1 MTFCDARWPGAAWR
15 WLTCAALVAASGP
28 ALAQYDPRAAFAP
41 FPMEQAVNVYR
52 SSNGLPGPQYW
63 QNRADYAIHATL
75 HPDAAAPS
83 LSGDETVTYTN
94 NSPDTLEELWL
105 QLDQNIYRPGSRGA
119 FASGTPQRG
128 TSAGIVLDK
137 VEVER
142 GGRFVMA
149 PYLVSDTRMRVSLPA
164 PLAGRG
170 AKVRLRIAWHFA
182 IPGPWGGRMGWM
194 STKDG
199 AIYDIA
205 QWYPRLCVYDDIRG
219 WDTAPYLGQEF
230 YLEYGDFD
238 YFITAP
244 AGMIVVGSGELVN
257 PQDVLTTRQRERLA
271 KARTSDSTVMIRSP
285 EEIGQPATGANS
297 GTMRTWHFH
306 MAHTRDVA
314 FAASSAFV
322 WDAARINLPD
332 GKSALAMSVY
342 PAQSAGR
349 AGWGRSTEYLKD
361 AVENFSRRWFAY
373 PWPAAVNVG
382 GPVSSMEYPAL
393 AFDDFKHE
401 GATLFLYTA
410 HEIGHSWFP
419 MTVGSDER
427 RDAWMDEG
435 FNTFID
441 IYQSDDFNHGEYA
454 PKRDPEYAPGGGNP
468 ADEIVPLLADPD
480 APPIM
485 TRADSIPPGYAHSIS
500 YFKTAFGLVL
510 LREQILGPERFDPAF
525 RRYVSAW
532 AFKHPKP
539 ADFFRAMDSAAGEDL
554 SYFWRGWFARNWTL
568 DLAVDAI
575 RAGKDGT
582 TITLAS
588 LDRLVLPATLR
599 VAFADGSHEDFR
611 LPAESWIR
619 SASTQ
624 VTIPSGKTVVSA
636 TVDPDRKLPDKD
648 RSNDTKQ
655 APLHGG

>member
-1 MTFCDARWPGAAWR
+1 MTFRAARRSGAAWR
-15 WLTCAALVAASGP
+15 LLLCVAVLLASAP
-28 ALAQYDPRAAFAP
+28 VLAQYDPRAAFAP

-63 QNRADYAIHATL
+63 QNRADYTIRATL
-75 HPDAAAPS
+75 HPDATAPS
-83 LSGDETVTYTN
+83 LSGDEIVTYTN

-105 QLDQNIYRPGSRGA
+105 QLDQNIYRPGSRSA
-119 FASGTPQRG
+119 FANGTAQRG
-128 TSAGIVLDK
+128 TSEGLVLDK

-142 GGRFVMA
+142 GGKVVPA
-149 PYLVSDTRMRVSLPA
+149 KYLVSDTRMRVTLPV
-164 PLAGRG
+164 PLAGKG
-170 AKVRLRIAWHFA
+170 AKTRLHIAWHFA

-194 STKDG
+194 SAKDG
-199 AIYDIA
+199 PIYDIA

-238 YFITAP
+238 YFVTVP
-244 AGMIVVGSGELVN
+244 SNMIVVGSGELVN
-257 PQDVLTTRQRERLA
+257 PQQVLTLRQRERLA
-271 KARTSDSTVMIRSP
+271 KARLSDATVMIRSP
-285 EEIGQPATGANS
+285 VEVGDPATRPKQGGS
-297 GTMRTWHFH
+297 LTWHFH

-314 FAASSAFV
+314 FAASPAFV
-322 WDAARINLPD
+322 WDAARIKLSG

-342 PAQSAGR
+342 PVESAGR
-349 AGWGRSTEYLKD
+349 EAWGRSTEYLKD
-361 AVENFSRRWFAY
+361 AVENFSRRWFPY
-373 PWPAAVNVG
+373 PWPVAVNVG
-382 GPVSSMEYPAL
+382 GPVSSMEYPAF
-393 AFDDFKHE
+393 AFDDFKHK

-441 IYQSDDFNHGEYA
+441 VYQSDDFNHGEYA

-485 TRADSIPPGYAHSIS
+485 TQADSIPSKYGHSIS
-500 YFKTAFGLVL
+500 YFKTALGLVL

-525 RRYVSAW
+525 RRYIRAW

-539 ADFFRAMDSAAGEDL
+539 DDFFRAMDSAAGDDL
-554 SYFWRGWFARNWTL
+554 SYFWRGWFAENWTL

-575 RAGKDGT
+575 RTNKDGT
-582 TITLAS
+582 TITVGS
-588 LDRLVLPATLR
+588 HDRLVLPATLR
-599 VAFADGSHEDFR
+599 VAFADGSHEDLR

-619 SASTQ
+619 KASTN
-624 VTIPSGKTVVSA
+624 VAIPPGKKVVSA
-636 TVDPDRKLPDKD
+636 TVDPDHKLPDKD
-648 RSNDTKQ
+648 RANDVKQ
-655 APLHGG
+655 AWQQEG